1 MKQGIVKSIYLCIVK
16 FRVKPCIILNL
27 VLNKIFNLKRNNMKT
42 TQKLI
47 GVLLLVILAQFTFA
61 NNPNKKDQTDMV
73 KFRKHLISQ
82 IAFPSK
88 IKNADGQQV
97 TVYFEINADLKP
109 EICKVET
116 NNPAIE
122 KFIRAEFESMEIPAE
137 YSQLNQTYSIKI
149 KFNFNQNR

>member
-1 MKQGIVKSIYLCIVK
+1 
-16 FRVKPCIILNL
+16 
-27 VLNKIFNLKRNNMKT
+27 MKT

-47 GVLLLVILAQFTFA
+47 ATLMLVILAQFTFA
-61 NNPNKKDQTDMV
+61 GNESNNQQSKLA

-88 IKNADGQQV
+88 IKNANGKEV

-116 NNPAIE
+116 DNPEIE

-137 YSQLNQTYSIKI
+137 YSKLNQSYSIKI
-149 KFNFNQNR
+149 KFNYDQNS

>member
-1 MKQGIVKSIYLCIVK
+1 
-16 FRVKPCIILNL
+16 
-27 VLNKIFNLKRNNMKT
+27 
-42 TQKLI
+42 
-47 GVLLLVILAQFTFA
+47 
-61 NNPNKKDQTDMV
+61 MV

-149 KFNFNQNR
+149 KFNFNQNS